1 MAFIRELHVDFL
13 RSNSC
18 STPPLSRECVKRH
31 ILCLFQKLITL
42 GLYFVVYP
50 QVFVLAGGFPHYVFH
65 LVELLF
71 RCEVDD
77 GRLAFVPS
85 EQLH

>member
-42 GLYFVVYP
+42 WLGFVVNL
-50 QVFVLAGGFPHYVFH
+50 QQIVFA
-65 LVELLF
+65 
-71 RCEVDD
+71 
-77 GRLAFVPS
+77 
-85 EQLH
+85 